1 MSGALEAAFDRAFE
15 LPAGTDHE
23 ALVYRESEGWD
34 SLGHMTLVT
43 ELEDSFGI
51 ELETDDIVELTSF
64 PAVRE
69 ILRRYGAEV

>member
-1 MSGALEAAFDRAFE
+1 VSGALEAAFDRAFE

-23 ALVYRESEGWD
+23 ALVYREHEGWD

-43 ELEDSFGI
+43 ELEDAFGV
-51 ELETDDIVELTSF
+51 ELATEDIVALTSF
-64 PAVRE
+64 PAARE